1 MDFDIKNP
9 ALATEGRYK
18 IEWNEQ
24 QMPVL
29 LAIRE
34 RFAQEL
40 PFRGLRISASLHVT
54 AKSAA
59 LMRTL
64 QAGGA
69 DVVFCAS
76 NPLSTQDDVAASL
89 VVNDE
94 IPVYAIR
101 GEDMPTYYRHL
112 NITLDHHPTLVMDDG
127 CDLLTILH
135 TERKPQLAEIIGSTE
150 ATTTGVVRA
159 RALAKAGM
167 LHFPVLAVNDSLTK
181 HYYDNRYGTGQSAL
195 DGIIRATNFLLAG
208 STVVVCGYG
217 WCGRG
222 VAERARGMGA
232 QVIVTEVDEIKALEA
247 VMDGFRVMPIAEA
260 APIGNVFIAVT
271 GNKYAIDQAHI
282 ANMPDQA
289 ILANAGHFDVE
300 VSIPAIERL
309 SDGPARLVRPNVQ
322 QYTLRHN
329 GHRINL
335 IAEGRLVNLVA
346 GEGHPP
352 TVMDMTFANQA
363 LGAEFMLKNHARLA
377 NEVHTLPLAVD
388 QQIASLKLKSLGV
401 EIDEATKERG

>member
-127 CDLLTILH
+127 CDLLTVLH

-167 LHFPVLAVNDSLTK
+167 LHFPVPAVND
-181 HYYDNRYGTGQSAL
+181 
-195 DGIIRATNFLLAG
+195 
-208 STVVVCGYG
+208 
-217 WCGRG
+217 
-222 VAERARGMGA
+222 
-232 QVIVTEVDEIKALEA
+232 
-247 VMDGFRVMPIAEA
+247 
-260 APIGNVFIAVT
+260 
-271 GNKYAIDQAHI
+271 
-282 ANMPDQA
+282 
-289 ILANAGHFDVE
+289 
-300 VSIPAIERL
+300 
-309 SDGPARLVRPNVQ
+309 
-322 QYTLRHN
+322 
-329 GHRINL
+329 
-335 IAEGRLVNLVA
+335 
-346 GEGHPP
+346 
-352 TVMDMTFANQA
+352 
-363 LGAEFMLKNHARLA
+363 
-377 NEVHTLPLAVD
+377 
-388 QQIASLKLKSLGV
+388 
-401 EIDEATKERG
+401 